1 MYKMLK
7 MIFLNLG
14 NDIHSNCEAGI
25 DIRKNADP
33 IVQVSLSLYVRYNCE
48 AGIDIRKNADPIV
61 QVSLSLYVRYNT
73 KSDWMSN

>member
-7 MIFLNLG
+7 MIFFNLG

-33 IVQVSLSLYVRYNCE
+33 IVQVSLSLYVRYN
-48 AGIDIRKNADPIV
+48 
-61 QVSLSLYVRYNT
+61 T